1 MPERLPTHARH
12 RSSATPLAAVYAA
25 LVVYASLFP
34 FEGWRWPPGQDFLAL
49 TTLPWTRWQDDFDR
63 TSNLLGYLPLGA
75 LLCIAL
81 RRSGWS
87 TWPALL
93 LALALPALL
102 SYGTEL
108 LQQFL
113 PRRVPALEDFLLNT
127 AGAALGALLA
137 LAGHAL
143 GLVGRWQA
151 LRARW
156 FARDSAG
163 ALALLALWPVGLLF
177 PAPLPLG
184 LGQVGEK
191 LREVLAA
198 LLEGVPWAET
208 AHALL
213 ATTGPPRPP
222 LQPLSEALIVALG
235 LLGPTLLAYS
245 VMPAGWRRI
254 VAAAG
259 ALALGTAGMALST
272 LLNFGPP
279 HGLAWLTPTAGPGLV
294 LGLVLGLLLA
304 PVPRRV
310 VRGLALVVL
319 SGLVVGMAQA
329 PADPYFAQ
337 SLMAWEQGRFVRFH
351 GLAQWVGW
359 LWPYAAMLWLLSRLG
374 APDERAQR

>member
-1 MPERLPTHARH
+1 MPDRLPPSARH

-34 FEGWRWPPGQDFLAL
+34 FEGWRWPPGQDVGSLMQ
-49 TTLPWTRWQDDFDR
+49 LPWTRWQDDFDR
-63 TSNLLGYLPLGA
+63 YSNLLGYLPLGA
-75 LLCIAL
+75 LLCIAM
-81 RRSGWS
+81 RRSGWR
-87 TWPALL
+87 TAPA
-93 LALALPALL
+93 LALAIGAPVLL

-113 PRRVPALEDFLLNT
+113 PRRVPAMEDFLLNG
-127 AGAALGALLA
+127 AGAVLGALLA

-143 GLVGRWQA
+143 GLVLRWQT

-184 LGQVGEK
+184 LGQVGER
-191 LREVLAA
+191 LREALAT
-198 LLEGVPWAET
+198 LLQGVPWAET
-208 AHALL
+208 IYLLL
-213 ATTGPPRPP
+213 AATGPPRPP
-222 LQPLSEALIVALG
+222 LRPLSETLIVALG
-235 LLGPTLLAYS
+235 LLGPTLLAFS
-245 VMPAGWRRI
+245 VMPAGLRR
-254 VAAAG
+254 VLAALG
-259 ALALGTAGMALST
+259 ALALGAAGMALST
-272 LLNFGPP
+272 LLNFGPE
-279 HGLAWLTPTAGPGLV
+279 HSLAWLTPTVLPGLV

-310 VRGLALVVL
+310 VRGLALVAL
-319 SGLVVGMAQA
+319 TGLVVGMAQA

-337 SLMAWEQGRFVRFH
+337 SLLAWEQGRFVRFH

-359 LWPYAAMLWLLSRLG
+359 LWPYAAMTWLLLRLG
-374 APDERAQR
+374 AADESRTR